1 MEMYSDTYNL
11 IREADPENPLV
22 KAMDA
27 EFKARMAYEEAMA
40 ALAKAH
46 KEVDKAEVSHYATCM
61 SDARQVF
68 GDKPFTAREF
78 EEAVGGYVSKHSI
91 ASMVYLKDCSYV
103 RPGTR
108 TRNLLPSDLKDTG
121 RKKQVEK
128 YFLPC
133 DASGNPIEG
142 AEPIKRVS
150 KGSKLYKFED

>member
-1 MEMYSDTYNL
+1 MKIYSDTYNL
-11 IREADPENPLV
+11 IREADLENPLV

-27 EFKARMAYEEAMA
+27 EFQACLAYENAMA
-40 ALAKAH
+40 ALMKAR
-46 KEVDKAEVSHYATCM
+46 KEVEKAEVSHYASCM

-91 ASMVYLKDCSYV
+91 ASMVYLKDHDYV
-103 RPGTR
+103 RPCTR

-150 KGSKLYKFED
+150 KGSKLYKFEG

>member
-40 ALAKAH
+40 ALAQAH
-46 KEVDKAEVSHYATCM
+46 KEAEKAEVDHYATCM
-61 SDARQVF
+61 CDARQVF
-68 GDKPFTAREF
+68 GDKSFTAKEF

-91 ASMVYLKDCSYV
+91 ASMVTVKDSYCLSSNA
-103 RPGTR
+103 R
-108 TRNLLPSDLKDTG
+108 TRRLLPSDLKDTG

-150 KGSKLYKFED
+150 KGSKLYKFEG

>member
-22 KAMDA
+22 KAIDT
-27 EFKARMAYEEAMA
+27 EFKARMALEEAMA
-40 ALAKAH
+40 ALMKAR
-46 KEVDKAEVSHYATCM
+46 KEVEKAEVSHYASCM

-91 ASMVYLKDCSYV
+91 ASMVYLKDHGYV
-103 RPGTR
+103 SSGTR
-108 TRNLLPSDLKDTG
+108 TRRLLPPDLRDIGTH
-121 RKKQVEK
+121 KKVEQ

-133 DASGNPIEG
+133 DASGKPIEG
-142 AEPIKRVS
+142 AEPIKRTS
-150 KGSKLYKFED
+150 KGSKLYKFVG

>member
-1 MEMYSDTYNL
+1 MEMYSATYKI
-11 IREADPENPLV
+11 IRDDNPENPLV

-27 EFKARMAYEEAMA
+27 EWEARLAYEKAMT

-46 KEVDKAEVSHYATCM
+46 KEVEKAEVSHYDTYM

-91 ASMVYLKDCSYV
+91 ASMVYLKDHAYV
-103 RPGTR
+103 SSGTR
-108 TRNLLPSDLKDTG
+108 TRRLLPPDLKDIGTH
-121 RKKQVEK
+121 KKVEQ

-133 DASGNPIEG
+133 DASGKPIEG
-142 AEPIKRVS
+142 AEPIKRTS
-150 KGSKLYKFED
+150 KGSKLYKFVG